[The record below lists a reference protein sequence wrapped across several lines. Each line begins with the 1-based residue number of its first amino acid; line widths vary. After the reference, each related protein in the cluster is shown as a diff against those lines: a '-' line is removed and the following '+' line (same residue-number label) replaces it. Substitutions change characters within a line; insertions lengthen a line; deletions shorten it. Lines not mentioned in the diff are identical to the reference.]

1 MHMAALLLYLTGC
14 LQAAGDFKPLFNG
27 TDLEGWVNVNGAEST
42 WRAEDGMLRCTGRP
56 ICVLRTE
63 RMYENFV
70 LELEWRHEDPRG
82 NAGVFVWSDPIPARG
97 VPFTRAVEVQVMLG
111 AETEQYTSEGDIFA
125 IWGASLTPDRPH
137 PSGYQRCL
145 PSEARTRGAGFWNHY
160 RIECIDGRITLAV
173 NGKVVSG
180 GYDVNPRVGYICL
193 EAEGSPIDF
202 RNLRIQELPAS
213 NSPLA
218 EVANDAREFRSL
230 FNGLDLQG
238 WRMEGGTPDA
248 WRATNGRIVHD
259 GSAGH
264 LWTTEDHRDFILVA
278 DWRWIGDSQ
287 GPRERPI
294 IDPDGSESGAT
305 VEVEERDSGIYL
317 RGSDK
322 SQVNIWE
329 WPVGSGEVYGY
340 RTDLQQPA
348 EIRAGVTPTSR
359 ADAATGSWNRFVI
372 TLRGDLL
379 TVNLNGVTVI
389 REARLPGIPE
399 SGPIALQS
407 HHSAIEF
414 TNLFIH
420 ALTEE

>member
-1 MHMAALLLYLTGC
+1 MQSAVLILALTGC
-14 LQAAGDFKPLFNG
+14 LQAAEDFTPLFNG

-42 WRAEDGMLRCTGRP
+42 WRAEDGMIRCTGLP
-56 ICVLRTE
+56 TCVLRTD

-82 NAGVFVWSDPIPARG
+82 NAGVFVWSDPLPAPG

-125 IWGASLTPDRPH
+125 IWGARLTPDRPH

-145 PSEARTRGAGFWNHY
+145 PSEARTRGAGLWNHY
-160 RIECIDGRITLAV
+160 RIECRDGRITLAV

-202 RNLRIQELPAS
+202 RNLRIHELPSS

-218 EVANDAREFRSL
+218 MVANDAVGFRSL
-230 FNGLDLQG
+230 FNGLDLEG
-238 WRMEGGTPDA
+238 WRIEGGAPDA
-248 WRATNGRIVHD
+248 WTVRSGRLVHD
-259 GSAGH
+259 GSSGH
-264 LWTTEDHRDFILVA
+264 LWTTEALGDFVLVA

-287 GPRERPI
+287 GIRERPVI
-294 IDPDGSESGAT
+294 GPDGTETGET
-305 VEVEERDSGIYL
+305 VEIEERDSGIYL

-340 RTDLQQPA
+340 RTDPGMP
-348 EIRAGVTPTSR
+348 EEVRAAVTPSTR
-359 ADAATGSWNRFVI
+359 ADAETGRWNRFVI
-372 TLRGDLL
+372 TLRGERL
-379 TVNLNGVTVI
+379 TVNLNGTTVI
-389 REARLPGIPE
+389 RDAPLPGVPD

-407 HHSAIEF
+407 HHSPIEF
-414 TNLFIH
+414 TNLFV
-420 ALTEE
+420 LELP